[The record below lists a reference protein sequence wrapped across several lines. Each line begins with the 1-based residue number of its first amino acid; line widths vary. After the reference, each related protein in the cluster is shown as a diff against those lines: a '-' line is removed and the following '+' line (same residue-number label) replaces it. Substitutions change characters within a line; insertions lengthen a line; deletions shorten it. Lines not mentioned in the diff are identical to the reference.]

1 MAGFMAGLVF
11 SAVILGFVYVRRC
24 TFGALLLGGFV
35 LLFLAALSAS
45 WIAATVSVSLFLSA
59 ISLPLLTVDPKRRTK
74 LLGLIVS
81 GALILASIPIGQ
93 RAWKRIQLRDQYPF
107 VSLRQRTQAV
117 NPTHYFVDQERL
129 NERIRETQAIQ
140 PSYYPSQESGG
151 RSRSIRALHRSA
163 VYHFLETPEFGVIR
177 MAYPSLRVLEESDGT
192 PILLPEDSDL
202 VARTIDEA
210 SAGQIIVN
218 TVALERSLEK
228 EHNDFRF
235 WFLEQERFGEVKDV
249 DQVAGFLPHAFTN
262 KVSKRAESV
271 FEPAAHGKLK
281 LQRLQL
287 VGLLYHAEPVVYVL
301 DTLPEMLSAATA
313 PTRALDEFEKRGLE
327 QLVSGEAIYTER
339 IGNKVHMLG
348 SLLNSDSCTTCHPGP
363 PNQLLGAFS
372 YELEHVF
379 EPTDSDTRLTR
390 R

>member
-24 TFGALLLGGFV
+24 TFGALLLCGFV

-93 RAWKRIQLRDQYPF
+93 RAWKRNQLRDQYPF

-202 VARTIDEA
+202 VARTI
-210 SAGQIIVN
+210 
-218 TVALERSLEK
+218 R
-228 EHNDFRF
+228 
-235 WFLEQERFGEVKDV
+235 EV
-249 DQVAGFLPHAFTN
+249 L
-262 KVSKRAESV
+262 
-271 FEPAAHGKLK
+271 
-281 LQRLQL
+281 
-287 VGLLYHAEPVVYVL
+287 GLLGIRTV
-301 DTLPEMLSAATA
+301 
-313 PTRALDEFEKRGLE
+313 
-327 QLVSGEAIYTER
+327 ER
-339 IGNKVHMLG
+339 M
-348 SLLNSDSCTTCHPGP
+348 
-363 PNQLLGAFS
+363 
-372 YELEHVF
+372 
-379 EPTDSDTRLTR
+379 
-390 R
+390 